1 MSLKENQEENDIKSI
16 KYGII
21 FQNSSLIKISE
32 LFSFYFDKSN
42 PNIIKNDENEYEFT
56 LNDNYDLHYIF
67 TVITE
72 EKMKHI
78 GTIYTEVNFFL
89 IFIDIQNDDALKN
102 LELYIDKLIACS
114 EDITKKSYIFGAYKD
129 SNLIIYKD
137 EKISTI
143 LNCKGIDYEYSEI
156 DINLNED
163 FPKGVEYI
171 IEDSKELME
180 EMKFEEMRNK
190 LEKEKARSCNIF

>member
-1 MSLKENQEENDIKSI
+1 MNISNALAETLRNSSTSFLSKVYNSFIISGYFSNIYSAFWKCLKKSI

-56 LNDNYDLHYIF
+56 LNDNYELHYIF

-114 EDITKKSYIFGAYKD
+114 EDITKK
-129 SNLIIYKD
+129 IIY
-137 EKISTI
+137 
-143 LNCKGIDYEYSEI
+143 LRC
-156 DINLNED
+156 L
-163 FPKGVEYI
+163 
-171 IEDSKELME
+171 
-180 EMKFEEMRNK
+180 
-190 LEKEKARSCNIF
+190 